1 MFLNSNFF
9 IKNKIFQTIKNWGIK
24 IDTPSDEIRT
34 IRLLNYIC
42 FTGAI
47 TAFFYAF
54 IFVLIG
60 DLIPVLVDFSLV
72 ILFLPSLILNKKAK
86 YNAARI
92 ALIITSNI
100 SVLVLL
106 VVYGEAFKDELFYI
120 LTAVL
125 GIIIFKNRKHALLSF
140 LVAIFFYFFSK
151 IYCSF
156 YAPKFEF
163 NQVLIYPL
171 NIVHIVVV
179 ALIIFL
185 LITYVKNENNNYER
199 QIVKINKDFEVK
211 EIYILD
217 SLKYASIIQRAIIG
231 SKEDI
236 LKRFIDGFIIFK
248 PKDIVSGDFYWFA
261 EIGNEKIIVAADCTG
276 HGVPGAFMTILGNNF
291 LNEIVLGDK
300 VLSPNKILNELDRK
314 IVKKLVQVNGQEV
327 NDGMDLSILKVNST
341 DRNIEYA
348 SAMNSILRISKNEL
362 TTIRGTRVPVG
373 SNQYGENKEYFQT
386 TLDYVEGDKFYL
398 FTDGYED
405 QFGGE
410 KGKKFLKKKMRDL
423 IFSINHLP
431 MLEQRDILEH
441 SFQDWRQYEDQTDD
455 VLVIGIT
462 L

>member
-1 MFLNSNFF
+1 M
-9 IKNKIFQTIKNWGIK
+9 
-24 IDTPSDEIRT
+24 
-34 IRLLNYIC
+34 
-42 FTGAI
+42 
-47 TAFFYAF
+47 
-54 IFVLIG
+54 
-60 DLIPVLVDFSLV
+60 
-72 ILFLPSLILNKKAK
+72 
-86 YNAARI
+86 
-92 ALIITSNI
+92 
-100 SVLVLL
+100 
-106 VVYGEAFKDELFYI
+106 
-120 LTAVL
+120 
-125 GIIIFKNRKHALLSF
+125 
-140 LVAIFFYFFSK
+140 
-151 IYCSF
+151 
-156 YAPKFEF
+156 
-163 NQVLIYPL
+163 
-171 NIVHIVVV
+171 
-179 ALIIFL
+179 
-185 LITYVKNENNNYER
+185 
-199 QIVKINKDFEVK
+199 
-211 EIYILD
+211 
-217 SLKYASIIQRAIIG
+217 
-231 SKEDI
+231 
-236 LKRFIDGFIIFK
+236 
-248 PKDIVSGDFYWFA
+248 
-261 EIGNEKIIVAADCTG
+261 AADCTG

-431 MLEQRDILEH
+431 MIEQRDILEH

>member
-9 IKNKIFQTIKNWGIK
+9 IKNKIIQTIKNWGIK

-54 IFVLIG
+54 IFVIIG

-156 YAPKFEF
+156 YAPKFEV

-171 NIVHIVVV
+171 NIAHIVVI

-217 SLKYASIIQRAIIG
+217 SLKYASIIQR
-231 SKEDI
+231 
-236 LKRFIDGFIIFK
+236 
-248 PKDIVSGDFYWFA
+248 
-261 EIGNEKIIVAADCTG
+261 
-276 HGVPGAFMTILGNNF
+276 
-291 LNEIVLGDK
+291 
-300 VLSPNKILNELDRK
+300 
-314 IVKKLVQVNGQEV
+314 
-327 NDGMDLSILKVNST
+327 
-341 DRNIEYA
+341 
-348 SAMNSILRISKNEL
+348 
-362 TTIRGTRVPVG
+362 
-373 SNQYGENKEYFQT
+373 
-386 TLDYVEGDKFYL
+386 
-398 FTDGYED
+398 
-405 QFGGE
+405 
-410 KGKKFLKKKMRDL
+410 
-423 IFSINHLP
+423 SINL
-431 MLEQRDILEH
+431 
-441 SFQDWRQYEDQTDD
+441 
-455 VLVIGIT
+455 
-462 L
+462 